1 MEMFIIIFVG
11 LLSASAI
18 SLSVIVLNKY
28 SSFVSLTNI
37 NNNYNKIV
45 IELEDARK
53 AVQILTDNDNQHTEQ
68 ILGLTNQVTPLMA
81 AKMIPQANRSYVP
94 SRNAG

>member
-1 MEMFIIIFVG
+1 METFIIIFVG

-94 SRNAG
+94 SRNVG

>member
-1 MEMFIIIFVG
+1 MESFIIILLTV
-11 LLSASAI
+11 LSASAI

-28 SSFVSLTNI
+28 SSFVALTNI

-53 AVQILTDNDNQHTEQ
+53 ACQILTDNDNAHTEQ
-68 ILGLTNQVTPLMA
+68 ILGLTNQIAPLTA
-81 AKMIPQANRSYVP
+81 ARLIPQANRSYVP
-94 SRNAG
+94 SRNSG